1 MNSIDVMN
9 IEVMQV
15 MRLSEV
21 PKEELPVY
29 IQHLDKFYIM
39 DFPVASD
46 TILPE
51 SSGNA
56 SGLVV
61 QPNRLSNVFFKEA
74 YAKVLKDRLG
84 GLEVQEVK
92 VEAATE
98 NASNANFAAV
108 PKEDIKAGVQDAK
121 NAVTAQLAGLFKEGQ
136 EAKEETGEE
145 SSAEAETSQAQ
156 DGSNADPSE
165 AEPSMQDKLAALKT
179 KK

>member
-1 MNSIDVMN
+1 MKELDKSQ
-9 IEVMQV
+9 MQV

-21 PKEELPVY
+21 PPHDLPVY
-29 IQHLDKFYIM
+29 IQHLDKFYVM
-39 DFPVASD
+39 DFPVAAD

-61 QPNRLSNVFFKEA
+61 SPSRLSNIFFKEA
-74 YAKVLKDRLG
+74 YAQVLKDRLG
-84 GLEVQEVK
+84 GLNYQEAQ

-98 NASNANFAAV
+98 DASNANFAAV
-108 PKEDIKAGVQDAK
+108 PKEEIMEGVQDAK

-136 EAKEETGEE
+136 EAREESSIESGEE
-145 SSAEAETSQAQ
+145 SETSQSQ

-165 AEPSMQDKLAALKT
+165 AEPSMQEKLAALKT